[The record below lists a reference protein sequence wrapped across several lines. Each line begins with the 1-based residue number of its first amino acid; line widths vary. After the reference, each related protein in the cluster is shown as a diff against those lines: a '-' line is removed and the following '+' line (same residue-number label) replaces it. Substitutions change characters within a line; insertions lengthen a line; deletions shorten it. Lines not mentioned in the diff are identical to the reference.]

1 VNKIVTITPHVSAAP
16 IDAAPRE
23 PYPIGA
29 LGDILAPAARSIAEG
44 VQVPIE
50 MAAQSVLSVASLA
63 AQAHADVQI
72 PIGQTRPLSLSF
84 ATIAESSDRKTTSDR
99 EAMTPVRLF
108 EKQLAEQYKV
118 LKENFDRDHAAWSA
132 QHTQITRGPMELA
145 ERLAQLKRLGR
156 EPEPPLQPIVTMSES
171 TVEGLIKTMPSL
183 PGSLGLFSTE
193 GAQLLQGHGFTDDT
207 KRRSAATFS
216 LFWDGEPIRRGRA
229 GAADIIHI
237 KDRRL
242 ALHVMIQP
250 DGARTFLSDPV
261 LRDQGLPSRIPLAA
275 PAAMAGSREWKAPA
289 AKLDDALR
297 TYTARLLNVFEVVP
311 STGDKLNELVLRAL
325 PLSAAALKVW
335 VPFYN
340 DVERDMAPGR
350 RFAEMKD
357 VAGKAG
363 EQACRIAGVL
373 TIVEDGADADEIGVD
388 AMARACKLMRWYLG
402 EALRLAEAY
411 CVPQEVADA
420 EKILKWCRDRY
431 LPQVTAAALQKSGP
445 GAVRSKE
452 RLDPAI
458 EALIEA
464 GSFTPVEK
472 SSGRVRAWTVTQEK

>member
-1 VNKIVTITPHVSAAP
+1 
-16 IDAAPRE
+16 
-23 PYPIGA
+23 
-29 LGDILAPAARSIAEG
+29 
-44 VQVPIE
+44 
-50 MAAQSVLSVASLA
+50 
-63 AQAHADVQI
+63 
-72 PIGQTRPLSLSF
+72 
-84 ATIAESSDRKTTSDR
+84 
-99 EAMTPVRLF
+99 
-108 EKQLAEQYKV
+108 
-118 LKENFDRDHAAWSA
+118 
-132 QHTQITRGPMELA
+132 
-145 ERLAQLKRLGR
+145 
-156 EPEPPLQPIVTMSES
+156 MS
-171 TVEGLIKTMPSL
+171 
-183 PGSLGLFSTE
+183 STE

-261 LRDQGLPSRIPLAA
+261 LRDQGLPSRILLAA
-275 PAAMAGSREWKAPA
+275 PATMAGSQEWKAPA

-340 DVERDMAPGR
+340 DVERDMVPGR

-431 LPQVTAAALQKSGP
+431 LPQSPPPPCRKRP

-452 RLDPAI
+452 RL
-458 EALIEA
+458 
-464 GSFTPVEK
+464 
-472 SSGRVRAWTVTQEK
+472 GR